1 MNPNLLMRST
11 SQPFGSRESI
21 GCANNR
27 SLLVRGGGG
36 FRGSAAVVHVE
47 LVVGVQNHRHQVH
60 QRKPVVLNLC
70 TGQLYKPLT
79 VFQDAFVNIK
89 PSRKDFKL

>member
-1 MNPNLLMRST
+1 M
-11 SQPFGSRESI
+11 
-21 GCANNR
+21 
-27 SLLVRGGGG
+27 
-36 FRGSAAVVHVE
+36 E

-79 VFQDAFVNIK
+79 VFKDAFVIEWKNLNVMK
-89 PSRKDFKL
+89 VLLHNSSFDAVY